1 MMNSL
6 LRSRRCISALIFS
19 GLLVLTGCVA
29 APPLSPPPKYDPAG
43 FAPLRVDARKLEI
56 IDNWVMPMQD
66 PHMEHLLQPTP
77 AQIVTD
83 WASRV
88 LVPAGGS
95 GELILDISKASVVVT
110 DLPPSEKI
118 TSLVKDNQ
126 DSRVR
131 VELSA
136 RLMWLQPVGG
146 QQGTGE
152 IRAEASVTLPE
163 TARPVDYDVAIQET
177 ILEALAL
184 FDTEMRANIAR
195 IDGIMLP

>member
-1 MMNSL
+1 MIRLFPVRFAFFACLVSL
-6 LRSRRCISALIFS
+6 LAACQTAQP
-19 GLLVLTGCVA
+19 V
-29 APPLSPPPKYDPAG
+29 APPQFSAAAY
-43 FAPLRVDARKLEI
+43 APLSINARQLEI
-56 IDNWVMPMQD
+56 IDNWAMPMQD
-66 PHMEHLLQPTP
+66 PHIEHLLQPSP
-77 AQIVTD
+77 AQIMTD

-95 GELILDISKASVVVT
+95 GELILDISKASVIVT
-110 DLPPSEKI
+110 DLPPPEKI

-152 IRAEASVTLPE
+152 IRSEASVTLPE

-177 ILEALAL
+177 ILQALAL
-184 FDTEMRANIAR
+184 FDAEIRANIAA
-195 IDGIMLP
+195 IDGIILP

>member
-1 MMNSL
+1 M
-6 LRSRRCISALIFS
+6 
-19 GLLVLTGCVA
+19 
-29 APPLSPPPKYDPAG
+29 
-43 FAPLRVDARKLEI
+43 
-56 IDNWVMPMQD
+56 
-66 PHMEHLLQPTP
+66 
-77 AQIVTD
+77 
-83 WASRV
+83 
-88 LVPAGGS
+88 
-95 GELILDISKASVVVT
+95 VT

-146 QQGTGE
+146 KQGTGE

-184 FDTEMRANIAR
+184 FDSEVRANIAR
-195 IDGIMLP
+195 IDGIILP

>member
-1 MMNSL
+1 MTRLFPARLAFLALSL
-6 LRSRRCISALIFS
+6 AW
-19 GLLVLTGCVA
+19 LTACQTTQPV
-29 APPLSPPPKYDPAG
+29 APPQFSAAAY
-43 FAPLRVDARKLEI
+43 APLSINARQLEI
-56 IDNWVMPMQD
+56 IDNWAMPMQD
-66 PHMEHLLQPTP
+66 PHIEHLLQPTP

-95 GELILDISKASVVVT
+95 GELILDISKASVIVT
-110 DLPPSEKI
+110 DLPPPEKI

-152 IRAEASVTLPE
+152 IRSEASVTLPE

-177 ILEALAL
+177 ILQALAL
-184 FDTEMRANIAR
+184 FDAEIRANIAA
-195 IDGIMLP
+195 IDGIILP